1 MMLLWTHT
9 SSLSQ
14 FDQELEKIIR
24 ELILRIAPRRLSE
37 FDGVWKTANGVCD
50 RYEMTP
56 KTGDFFP
63 SYL

>member
-1 MMLLWTHT
+1 MKTALACSRISYKLL
-9 SSLSQ
+9 
-14 FDQELEKIIR
+14 EIMPRGIIV
-24 ELILRIAPRRLSE
+24 
-37 FDGVWKTANGVCD
+37 DGVWKTANGVCD